1 VSEAPTAVA
10 TKVTRESSDKYALFL
25 VVTGTFGLQGLTMV
39 SGVIAARMLGVEARG
54 QVALVFALGVV
65 FSQLTFGGSLPNAIA
80 KSLAERHLAARD
92 GLRVLVRRWALA
104 VVVPCALS
112 GAALLYLQRHDVGDG
127 TYGLAVATFVMTFQ
141 TIAFRL
147 LVGCLQ
153 GEIGHLS
160 RMAMVGVVP
169 QALYTV
175 SLSVALAAHWSWG
188 AGHVLLAFF
197 VSSTVGMLIG
207 VRALAAPTGR
217 VEDQLDAGA
226 LWATTRHSYVSS
238 IGPIDGLGLD
248 RLLVGA
254 LLGTAELG
262 LYASA
267 TAVATLCTIVGQ
279 AVSVITLPRVAQHAH
294 DLPGQRAV
302 IRRWVS
308 LSTLLAVLIVVG
320 LELVMGPL
328 IRIAFGHEFEGA
340 ITPARWLVAATGLL
354 GVRRVL
360 IAVLQ
365 GQSRAGT
372 ASWIELML
380 TPVMIVGTVVAA
392 HYDSLSAIGMTMVA
406 VAVVSCVMLGAAVR
420 QPPGRRRRLTP
431 R

>member
-1 VSEAPTAVA
+1 VSEASTAVA
-10 TKVTRESSDKYALFL
+10 SKGSRDSSDKYALFL

-54 QVALVFALGVV
+54 QVALIFSLGVV

-80 KSLAERHLAARD
+80 KCLAERHLAARD
-92 GLRVLVRRWALA
+92 GLRTMVRRWSLA
-104 VVVPCALS
+104 VLVPCAVSAL
-112 GAALLYLQRHDVGDG
+112 ALLYLQRHDVGDDK
-127 TYGLAVATFVMTFQ
+127 YGFAVATFVMTFQ

-153 GEIGHLS
+153 GEIGHLA
-160 RMAMVGVVP
+160 RMAVVGVVP
-169 QALYTV
+169 QALYTF
-175 SLSVALAAHWSWG
+175 ALALALALGWDWG
-188 AGHVLLAFF
+188 SLEVILAFF
-197 VSSTVGMLIG
+197 ISSGIGMLIG
-207 VRALAAPTGR
+207 VGALARPTGR
-217 VEDQLDAGA
+217 AEDQLDPAV
-226 LWATTRHSYVSS
+226 LWSTTRHSYVSS

-254 LLGTAELG
+254 LLGTVELG

-267 TAVATLCTIVGQ
+267 TAVAALCSIVGQ

-294 DLPGQRAV
+294 DPAGQRMV

-308 LSTLLAVLIVVG
+308 MSAVLAVLIVAA
-320 LELVMGPL
+320 LELVMSPL
-328 IRIAFGHEFEGA
+328 IRLTFGDEFAGA

-380 TPVMIVGTVVAA
+380 MPVMIAGTLVAAHFDSLPAIGVTMVVVAA
-392 HYDSLSAIGMTMVA
+392 LS
-406 VAVVSCVMLGAAVR
+406 CLMLGAAVR